1 MFELGSWSD
10 GVMVTQGL
18 GLCSDL
24 ITSFMVCG
32 VNGIVITGMGSDGYR
47 LACHDIEPSLGPLY
61 TYR

>member
-24 ITSFMVCG
+24 ITSFMVRG
-32 VNGIVITGMGSDGYR
+32 VNGIVITGIR
-47 LACHDIEPSLGPLY
+47 V
-61 TYR
+61 